1 MERWVMEMKGGG
13 GRERGREGS
22 ACLENSGR
30 GKVGGTG
37 GASDGKLGGNYQLK
51 L

>member
-1 MERWVMEMKGGG
+1 MGDGDEGGEEIE
-13 GRERGREGS
+13 RERGREGS

-37 GASDGKLGGNYQLK
+37 GLVMGNSEETTS
-51 L
+51 